1 MYKSRARSGQTQAVR
16 TPAKADKPQA
26 TFAAAL
32 ALHRAG
38 RLTEAIALY
47 KRVLLIR
54 PDLPEPHNNLGAA
67 LASVGRLDEAVAA
80 YRRGIELNANNA
92 ETHANLGHSLRDLGM
107 YEASEQSFRR
117 AILVAPNNVEAH
129 SGLGTVLMDLGRPAE
144 AEASFRRAIVLKPDY
159 AGAYNNLGLALKEA
173 GRLEESRRALEQ
185 AIRLAPGNA
194 SYYDNLGAVRP
205 FVAGDPYVA
214 ALDALAAN
222 ATSLAVKDRMHLH
235 FARAKAREDTGRPQD
250 AFRELL
256 AGNALKRQQ
265 IEYDEAAMLARMDRT
280 RQVFTPDFVAARKDA
295 GIASS
300 IPVFIVGMP
309 RSGSTLIEQILASH
323 PDVHGAGELNLFE
336 QTTDAVGKRLTGARS
351 FPDTVAAMSE
361 EDFRTVGALYVEKLV
376 QRAPDARRI
385 TDKMPA
391 NFIFAGL
398 IHLALPNAAIIH
410 AVRDPIDTCVSCFST
425 HFTRGQPQ
433 TYDLAELGRY
443 YRYYRNL
450 MRHWRDVLPP
460 GRIIDVRYEELVAD
474 LEGVVRRIVAHCGLE
489 WNARCLDFHRT
500 ERTIRTASAVQVRRP
515 IYQSSVGRGRKYEAF
530 LGPLLAALE
539 PGVGCG
545 ASPELIGEQPTS
557 LVRN

>member
-1 MYKSRARSGQTQAVR
+1 LHKSRARSRQTQAVR
-16 TPAKADKPQA
+16 TPAKADKLQA
-26 TFAAAL
+26 TFATAL
-32 ALHRAG
+32 ALYQAG

-67 LASVGRLDEAVAA
+67 LASVGRLEEAAAA
-80 YRRGIELNANNA
+80 YRRAIELNPDNA
-92 ETHANLGHSLRDLGM
+92 ETHANLGHSLRDLGL

-117 AILVAPNNVEAH
+117 AILVGPKNVEAH
-129 SGLGTVLMDLGRPAE
+129 SGFGTVLMDLGRPAE
-144 AEASFRRAIVLKPDY
+144 AEASFRHAIALKPDY

-173 GRLEESRRALEQ
+173 GRLEESRRALER
-185 AIRLAPGNA
+185 AILLAPGNA

-214 ALDALAAN
+214 TLDALSAN
-222 ATSLAVKDRMHLH
+222 AASLPIKDRMHLH
-235 FARAKAREDTGRPQD
+235 FARAKALEDTGRSQD

-256 AGNALKRQQ
+256 AGNALKRRQ
-265 IEYDEAAMLARMDRT
+265 IEYDDAATLARMDRT
-280 RQVFTPDFVAARKDA
+280 RQVFTPDFVEARKDA
-295 GIASS
+295 GVPSS

-323 PDVHGAGELNLFE
+323 PHVHGAGELNLFE
-336 QTTDAVGKRLTGARS
+336 QTVDRLGKRLPGARS
-351 FPDTVAAMSE
+351 FPDIVPAMSDQ
-361 EDFRTVGALYVEKLV
+361 DFRALGAHYLEKLV

-398 IHLALPNAAIIH
+398 IHLALPNAVIIH
-410 AVRDPIDTCVSCFST
+410 AVRDPVDTCVSCFST

-450 MRHWRDVLPP
+450 MLHWRDVLPR
-460 GRIIDVRYEELVAD
+460 GRIIDVHYEELVAD

-489 WNARCLDFHRT
+489 WSARCLDFHRT

-515 IYQSSVGRGRKYEAF
+515 IYQSSVGRGRKYGTF
-530 LGPLLAALE
+530 LDPLLAELE
-539 PGVGCG
+539 PGVGCAG
-545 ASPELIGEQPTS
+545 A
-557 LVRN
+557 R

>member
-1 MYKSRARSGQTQAVR
+1 LHRSRARSGQTQAVR
-16 TPAKADKPQA
+16 TPAKANKLQV
-26 TFAAAL
+26 TFATAL

-54 PDLPEPHNNLGAA
+54 PDLPEPHNNLGVA
-67 LASVGRLDEAVAA
+67 LASAGRLDEAVAA
-80 YRRGIELNANNA
+80 YRRAIELNANNA
-92 ETHANLGHSLRDLGM
+92 ETHANLGHSLRDLGL

-117 AILVAPNNVEAH
+117 AILVGPNNVEAH
-129 SGLGTVLMDLGRPAE
+129 SGLGTVLMDLGRSAE
-144 AEASFRRAIVLKPDY
+144 AEASFRRAIALKPDY

-173 GRLEESRRALEQ
+173 GRLDESRRALEQ

-205 FVAGDPYVA
+205 FIAGDPYVA

-222 ATSLAVKDRMHLH
+222 TAALPIKERMHLH
-235 FARAKAREDTGRPQD
+235 FARAKACEDTGRPQD
-250 AFRELL
+250 AFAELL

-265 IEYDEAAMLARMDRT
+265 IEYDETAMLARIDRT
-280 RQVFTPDFVAARKDA
+280 RQVFTPDFGAARKDA
-295 GIASS
+295 GVASS

-309 RSGSTLIEQILASH
+309 RAGSTLIEQILASH

-336 QTTDAVGKRLTGARS
+336 QATEAVGKRLPGARA
-351 FPDTVAAMSE
+351 FPDMVPAMSQ
-361 EDFRTVGALYVEKLV
+361 EDCRAVGTLYLEKLV

-450 MRHWRDVLPP
+450 MLHWREVLPR
-460 GRIIDVRYEELVAD
+460 GRIIDVHYEELVAD
-474 LEGVVRRIVAHCGLE
+474 LEGVARRIVAHCGLE

-530 LGPLLAALE
+530 LDPLLAELE
-539 PGVGCG
+539 LGVGC
-545 ASPELIGEQPTS
+545 ASPEPIGERPAS
-557 LVRN
+557 LLRN